1 MKYDTPD
8 EWVRIPKPD
17 SEVEYRTKR
26 DLEAAIEALL
36 DDEGITDGLDDAC
49 ADLIIGWAERQIEA
63 AYQQP
68 NRFSE
73 VASSIRSH
81 ARSVGRIA
89 AMIADGTDRSRIVAR
104 LKQLSPTIQVAALPA
119 DIEEA
124 IPILL
129 ASFGG
134 QAEM

>member
-73 VASSIRSH
+73 VAAAIRDH

-89 AMIADGTDRSRIVAR
+89 AMIADGADRSRIAAR
-104 LKQLSPTIQVAALPA
+104 LKQLFPTIQVEDLPS
-119 DIEEA
+119 DVEELISDLLVRW
-124 IPILL
+124 IPL
-129 ASFGG
+129 
-134 QAEM
+134 